1 MRQMFGV
8 APGRI
13 QFGYD
18 YSSLEARVQG
28 NFVFPYT
35 NGPELA
41 ESLVAEKPNDCFDKE
56 TLLLT
61 KEGWIHSD
69 NITENTLIAN
79 WSTGPLHLIT
89 YAKPSNIVR
98 RQHIGKM
105 VRVVTDRLDI
115 KVTPNHIL
123 VILNKDLNQYLEIEA
138 KDLKNYVIKNP
149 NTFIPSCGMST
160 INESKTYQ
168 YDLRDILVDTE
179 KASGMVL
186 QSYNKDT
193 IVKIATKQR
202 LTGSSSLILE
212 KEGEKGTI
220 YQTIIGKAPLNKD
233 GFKVISEDIFLEDVY
248 EDVWCVTVPTNYIF
262 VKRNNSIYVASQCHT
277 INANKLG
284 ISRTDAKSFSYA
296 CMYRSKFQK
305 AC

>member
-1 MRQMFGV
+1 MPF
-8 APGRI
+8 
-13 QFGYD
+13 
-18 YSSLEARVQG
+18 
-28 NFVFPYT
+28 T
-35 NGPELA
+35 NGTELA
-41 ESLVAEKPNDCFDKE
+41 KSLTAEKPNDCFDLKTE
-56 TLLLT
+56 ILSNKGWIKSSEITFDTLL
-61 KEGWIHSD
+61 
-69 NITENTLIAN
+69 AN
-79 WSTGPLHLIT
+79 WKESPTGLHTIT
-89 YAKPSNIVR
+89 YEKPTDIIR
-98 RQHIGKM
+98 RDHEGDMIK
-105 VRVVTDRLDI
+105 VFNDRLDI

-168 YDLRDILVDTE
+168 YDLRDILIDTE
-179 KASGMVL
+179 KSSGMVL

>member
-1 MRQMFGV
+1 
-8 APGRI
+8 
-13 QFGYD
+13 
-18 YSSLEARVQG
+18 
-28 NFVFPYT
+28 
-35 NGPELA
+35 
-41 ESLVAEKPNDCFDKE
+41 
-56 TLLLT
+56 
-61 KEGWIHSD
+61 
-69 NITENTLIAN
+69 
-79 WSTGPLHLIT
+79 
-89 YAKPSNIVR
+89 
-98 RQHIGKM
+98 
-105 VRVVTDRLDI
+105 
-115 KVTPNHIL
+115 
-123 VILNKDLNQYLEIEA
+123 
-138 KDLKNYVIKNP
+138 
-149 NTFIPSCGMST
+149 
-160 INESKTYQ
+160 
-168 YDLRDILVDTE
+168 
-179 KASGMVL
+179 MVL